1 MKQSNLVII
10 IVTAIV
16 IAGLEIF
23 HKDVP
28 LTLKERHVLESVVLM
43 FGLLVI
49 GYKDKGLREAFRKR
63 SKEKEIPEGDN
74 AKKPSKDN

>member
-1 MKQSNLVII
+1 MKWSDLVII
-10 IVTAIV
+10 IVLAIV
-16 IAGLEIF
+16 VAGLEIF

-28 LTLKERHVLESVVLM
+28 LTLKERHVLEGVVLM

-63 SKEKEIPEGDN
+63 SKEKEISVGENDN
-74 AKKPSKDN
+74 LPKNN